1 VAILALHGG
10 AGGDG
15 EWRGMTDLDP
25 DRLSCLKSILA
36 ELGPRLESGELDA
49 LEAVTLA
56 VEAMEDEPLYNAG
69 RGSVLAE
76 NGQVYMDAS
85 MMRGAD
91 QAAGSV
97 VNVETTRHPIR
108 AANLLLKSGWPVMLN
123 SKFADEYAEENGL
136 EQVPQ
141 SWLQTKLRR
150 AQWSKWKALNARP
163 GSTDEDDGAVL
174 DHDLEDTEPAGMG
187 TVGAVALDAHGNL
200 AAATSTGGMTGKPLG
215 RIGDTPIIGAGTWC
229 DQNVAVSCTGVGEA
243 FIRTCAAH
251 EVAVQFRQTEIT
263 LQQATESVLNQVQPL
278 GGRGGIIAIGA
289 DGQVALPFQTMLM
302 YRGLWQNGA
311 ISTGIGN
318 ETYS

>member
-25 DRLSCLKSILA
+25 DRLACLKSILA

-85 MMRGAD
+85 MMRGTD

-141 SWLQTKLRR
+141 SWLQTKL
-150 AQWSKWKALNARP
+150 
-163 GSTDEDDGAVL
+163 
-174 DHDLEDTEPAGMG
+174 
-187 TVGAVALDAHGNL
+187 
-200 AAATSTGGMTGKPLG
+200 
-215 RIGDTPIIGAGTWC
+215 
-229 DQNVAVSCTGVGEA
+229 
-243 FIRTCAAH
+243 
-251 EVAVQFRQTEIT
+251 
-263 LQQATESVLNQVQPL
+263 
-278 GGRGGIIAIGA
+278 
-289 DGQVALPFQTMLM
+289 
-302 YRGLWQNGA
+302 
-311 ISTGIGN
+311 
-318 ETYS
+318 